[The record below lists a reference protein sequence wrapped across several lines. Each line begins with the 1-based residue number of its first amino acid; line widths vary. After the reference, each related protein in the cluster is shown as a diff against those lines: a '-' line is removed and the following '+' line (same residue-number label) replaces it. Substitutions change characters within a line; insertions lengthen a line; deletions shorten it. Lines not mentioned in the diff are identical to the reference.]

1 MNCIKYKGDTQN
13 YILKN
18 YSFPSF
24 KNLLED
30 RVILVKV
37 ISKNIYQ
44 TQNFF

>member
-1 MNCIKYKGDTQN
+1 MNCIKYKDDTQN

-18 YSFPSF
+18 YSFRSL

-30 RVILVKV
+30 RVILVKA
-37 ISKNIYQ
+37 ISKNFYQ